1 MVKKKTSKIAK
12 KKTKKKVTVAK
23 KKIKKEVSAAKPK
36 VQKKVSVAK
45 KKTQK
50 KVSAVKPKT
59 QEKKAL
65 DAAKAFA
72 IAAAK
77 VAAERHCSD
86 IVVLDLSG
94 KSPATDFFVIAT
106 GTSDRQMR
114 TVADEIS
121 EAARE
126 QHFQRFGRAGYE
138 QARWILL
145 DYVDVVIHIFDS
157 EYRDYYDLELLWGD
171 AEKMIIDK

>member
-1 MVKKKTSKIAK
+1 L
-12 KKTKKKVTVAK
+12 TKKQSK
-23 KKIKKEVSAAKPK
+23 KAKPIK
-36 VQKKVSVAK
+36 DSTSGYRQRKEKVS
-45 KKTQK
+45 
-50 KVSAVKPKT
+50 
-59 QEKKAL
+59 
-65 DAAKAFA
+65 DATKAFA
-72 IAAAK
+72 LAAAK

-86 IVVLDLSG
+86 ITVLDLRG
-94 KSPATDFFVIAT
+94 KSPATDYFVIAT

-114 TVADEIS
+114 TVADEIC

-126 QHFQRFGRAGYE
+126 QGLQRFGRAGYE

-171 AEKMIIDK
+171 ADRLIIDTEK

>member
-1 MVKKKTSKIAK
+1 MVKKKTSKI
-12 KKTKKKVTVAK
+12 
-23 KKIKKEVSAAKPK
+23 
-36 VQKKVSVAK
+36 AK

-50 KVSAVKPKT
+50 KVSAVKPKIQKKVSAAKSKT
-59 QEKKAL
+59 QKKKAL
-65 DAAKAFA
+65 DQARAFA
-72 IAAAK
+72 LAAAK

-114 TVADEIS
+114 TVADEIN

-126 QHFQRFGRAGYE
+126 HKFQRFGRAGYE

-171 AEKMIIDK
+171 AERLTIGD

>member
-1 MVKKKTSKIAK
+1 MKKKTSKIAK
-12 KKTKKKVTVAK
+12 KKTLKKVTVSK
-23 KKIKKEVSAAKPK
+23 KKIK
-36 VQKKVSVAK
+36 
-45 KKTQK
+45 K

-59 QEKKAL
+59 KKKVSVVKKKTRKKVSSVKAETQKKKAL
-65 DAAKAFA
+65 DQAKAFA
-72 IAAAK
+72 LAAAK
-77 VAAERHCSD
+77 AAAESHCSD

-114 TVADEIS
+114 TVADEIN

-126 QHFQRFGRAGYE
+126 VKFQRFGRAGYE

-171 AEKMIIDK
+171 AERLIIDK